1 MNINDIFSIG
11 SNANNVNI
19 LGGLDDS
26 TDTTVGKTTTDVHI
40 RIQQRNGRKC
50 ITTVENID
58 KINGDKDFLDE
69 LVKSFRKKFSC
80 SVTLHKSDDNAI
92 TLQGDHRD
100 NVRKYLVEHNIVE
113 KDKVKV
119 HGY

>member
-1 MNINDIFSIG
+1 MNLNDICNLG
-11 SNANNVNI
+11 SNIDGFNN
-19 LGGLDDS
+19 GLDDS
-26 TDTTVGKTTTDVHI
+26 ITNNKAGSDVHI

-50 ITTVENID
+50 ITTVENMD
-58 KINGDKDFLDE
+58 KVDNDQDFLDD

-80 SVTLHKSDDNAI
+80 SVTLHKNDGNAI

-100 NVRKYLVEHNIVE
+100 NVRKYLVDNDIVG
-113 KDKVKV
+113 KDRIKV